1 MDIFTAI
8 ASYLIIWWISLFLVL
23 PIGVTT
29 QQEDGN
35 VVKGSVKSAP
45 ANLNFK
51 KKAIM
56 ATIVAFVIWSVL
68 LALVLFKII
77 KL

>member
-1 MDIFTAI
+1 MDPFTAI
-8 ASYLIIWWISLFLVL
+8 ASYLILWWIALFLVL
-23 PIGVTT
+23 PIGVKT
-29 QQEDGN
+29 QEESGN

-51 KKAIM
+51 QKMLM
-56 ATIVAFVIWSVL
+56 ASL
-68 LALVLFKII
+68 LALGFWIILLLLTFFKIL